1 MIVIVDYGMGNLRSV
16 QKAFQR
22 VGYEAEITS
31 SPAQIGK
38 ASGVVLPGVGAFGEA
53 MANVARAGLVDIL
66 RQAAMDRPFLGIC
79 LGQQLLFEES
89 AEMGRHEGLGSLPGR
104 VVRFEGQLKVP
115 HIGWNQ
121 LHLVRPS
128 PILNGVRDGDF
139 AYFVHSYYV
148 APADPQVVLAYTD
161 YGVSFASIIGRGQL
175 FGLQFHPEKSQ
186 SVGLA
191 MLASFAALTGPRRQ
205 V

>member
-22 VGYEAEITS
+22 VGYDAEITS
-31 SPAQIGK
+31 AARRVDE
-38 ASGVVLPGVGAFGEA
+38 ASAVVLPGVGAFGEA
-53 MANVARAGLVDIL
+53 MANLHRSGLVEPL
-66 RQAAMDRPFLGIC
+66 RRAASDRPFLGIC

-89 AEMGRHEGLGSLPGR
+89 EEMGRFEGLGILAGK
-104 VVRFEGQLKVP
+104 VVRFAGPLKVP

-121 LHLVRPS
+121 LRIVQPS
-128 PILNGVRDGDF
+128 SILTNVPDGAF

-148 APADPQVVLAYTD
+148 APVHADHIVAQTD
-161 YGVSFASIIGRGQL
+161 YGASFASIVGRGAV

-186 SVGLA
+186 QTGLT
-191 MLASFAALTGPRRQ
+191 MLANFAALS
-205 V
+205 

>member
-31 SPAQIGK
+31 SPQRVRQAD
-38 ASGVVLPGVGAFGEA
+38 AVVLPGVGAFGEA
-53 MANVARAGLVDIL
+53 MANLSRAGLVDVL
-66 RQAAMDRPFLGIC
+66 RQVATDRPFIGIC

-89 AEMGRHEGLGSLPGR
+89 EEMGRHEGLGILPGK
-104 VVRFEGQLKVP
+104 VIRFEGPLKVP
-115 HIGWNQ
+115 HMGWNQ
-121 LHLVRPS
+121 IHIVRSS
-128 PILNGVRDGDF
+128 PILTGVDDGSF

-148 APADPQVVLAYTD
+148 APADPTVILGTTD
-161 YGVSFASIIGRGQL
+161 YGVTFASIVGRHQL

-186 SVGLA
+186 SVGLT
-191 MLASFAALTGPRRQ
+191 MLANFAAMT
-205 V
+205 